1 MEEFVKDCGVGI
13 KLTPEQIQKIIEENI
28 AEANQESKK
37 VDFLIKI
44 KEKLPFVEGK
54 ALKDLFE

>member
-1 MEEFVKDCGVGI
+1 V
-13 KLTPEQIQKIIEENI
+13 IEENI
-28 AEANQESKK
+28 VEANQESKK

-54 ALKDLFE
+54 ALKDLFD